1 MIMYTSFI
9 LQIRCIYSQYPFFFL
24 IFEGSLSIPEIQE
37 RLGHAI
43 NNLVKHF
50 YKPEKEVRWQ
60 TVLINVFEHSEM
72 PLY

>member
-1 MIMYTSFI
+1 MIKYISFVCPNKMHI
-9 LQIRCIYSQYPFFFL
+9 VTNCFF

-60 TVLINVFEHSEM
+60 TVLIVFEHPEIHV
-72 PLY
+72 Y